1 MPGPPAR
8 IFGAILLLALGL
20 VASSASAQDADP
32 SDETATTEWI
42 QTLDLKI
49 RTQPL
54 GVLADTSIFR
64 RRTVERPGSLLFD
77 GTYAQGGVDAEISP
91 ALAEIGFH
99 AEWSPIRIFVL
110 RAEYR
115 TQISYGVLGYT
126 LSFDDANA
134 SFGDN
139 VVDRREGE
147 EEAGLGHRLSLYPT
161 VQLKAGPIIV
171 RNLTE
176 LHWNQME
183 AYDGPYVR
191 ERIYD
196 QLQETTD
203 TLVANTSI
211 VAYELWDGP
220 GPALAII
227 GPYFEYVRSVRS
239 GSERQRVGG
248 VAAWIP
254 TDAWGRYR
262 RPRLYVQAGTNLV
275 DANREGVFFV
285 QGGIGFDLALR

>member
-1 MPGPPAR
+1 MRGSSYRVAGAALCLSLAFIATPA
-8 IFGAILLLALGL
+8 L
-20 VASSASAQDADP
+20 AQDAEP
-32 SDETATTEWI
+32 ESTTEWI

-54 GVLADTSIFR
+54 GLIADTSVFR
-64 RRTVERPGSLLFD
+64 RRTVSRPGSLLFD
-77 GTYAQGGVDAEISP
+77 GTYAQGGVDAEVSP
-91 ALAEIGFH
+91 ALTELGFH

-115 TQISYGVLGYT
+115 TQISHGVLGYT

-134 SFGDN
+134 AFGDN
-139 VVDRREGE
+139 VVERREGE

-161 VQLKAGPIIV
+161 LQLKVGPIIV

-183 AYDGPYVR
+183 GYDGPYVR
-191 ERIYD
+191 ERVYD
-196 QLQETTD
+196 QLQESTD

-211 VAYELWDGP
+211 IAYELWDGP
-220 GPALAII
+220 GPALAIV
-227 GPYFEYVRSVRS
+227 GPYYEYVRSVLS

-248 VAAWIP
+248 VAAYIP
-254 TDAWGRYR
+254 SDAWGRFR
-262 RPRLYVQAGTNLV
+262 RPRAYVQAGTNLV

-285 QGGIGFDLALR
+285 QGGFGFDLALR